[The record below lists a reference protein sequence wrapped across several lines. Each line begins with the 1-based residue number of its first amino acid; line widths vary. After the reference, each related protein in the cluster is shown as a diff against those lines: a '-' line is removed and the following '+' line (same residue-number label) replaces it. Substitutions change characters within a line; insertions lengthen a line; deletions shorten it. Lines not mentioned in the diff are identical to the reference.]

1 MSARTKREMRV
12 GAFILAVIV
21 ILLFVVFTIGGSQ
34 SWFADRVSYRIQFAS
49 TAGLYRGDPVLLT
62 GVEVGNVSA
71 IGFPEALDE
80 KRIVV
85 EITVQKDAS
94 KRIRRDTRARIGSAS
109 IVYGKVVL
117 LSMGSPDQP
126 AVPAGGF
133 ISAAESPGMSA
144 IVDSTSSVID
154 GLLRV
159 IAKIDRGEGAIG
171 TALNEPLE
179 LKQTLHNLSV
189 ASERLV
195 VILDRMERGRGA
207 LGVLTSDSTAGLR
220 RTLGDVESAA
230 ADLRITAANLKGERG
245 ALGRLINDPEYME
258 STLDDLQSAAR
269 SLAAVSA
276 KLDTGA
282 GTLGLLI
289 NDPELYE
296 GMRDVVIGTKK
307 STVAKWLIRNRR
319 QAGEDHR
326 LESAADTAGRR

>member
-21 ILLFVVFTIGGSQ
+21 ILLFVVFTIGGTQ
-34 SWFADRVSYRIQFAS
+34 NWFADRTSYRIQFAS
-49 TAGLYRGDPVLLT
+49 TAGLYKGDPVLLT
-62 GVEVGNVSA
+62 GVEVGNVSR
-71 IGFPEALDE
+71 IGFPESLEE

-94 KRIRRDTRARIGSAS
+94 MRIRRDTRGRIGSAS

-133 ISAAESPGMSA
+133 IEADESSSMSA

-159 IAKIDRGEGAIG
+159 ISKIDRGGGAIG

-179 LKQTLHNLSV
+179 LKRTLHNLSV

-195 VILDRMERGRGA
+195 VILDRMERGQSPLGA
-207 LGVLTSDSTAGLR
+207 LVSDSTADFR
-220 RTLGDVESAA
+220 KTVRDVQAA
-230 ADLRITAANLKGERG
+230 AEDLRAVAANLKGGQG
-245 ALGRLINDPEYME
+245 ALGRLINDPEYMDG
-258 STLDDLQSAAR
+258 TLNDLQSAAR
-269 SLAAVSA
+269 SLARVSA

-289 NDPELYE
+289 NDPELYD
-296 GMRDVVIGTKK
+296 GLRDVVIGTKK

-319 QAGEDHR
+319 NAGEDRR
-326 LESAADTAGRR
+326 LESGPDSTEGR

>member
-1 MSARTKREMRV
+1 MPPHMTREQRV

-21 ILLFVVFTIGGSQ
+21 ILLVVVFTIGGSQ
-34 SWFADRVSYRIQFAS
+34 HWFADRMSYRIQFAS
-49 TAGLYRGDPVLLT
+49 TAGLYKGDPVLLT
-62 GVEVGNVSA
+62 GVEVGNVSR

-94 KRIRRDTRARIGSAS
+94 RRIRQDTRARIGSAS

-126 AVPAGGF
+126 AVPPGGF
-133 ISAAESPGMSA
+133 IPADESSSMSA

-159 IAKIDRGEGAIG
+159 ITKIDRGQGAIG
-171 TALNEPLE
+171 TALNEPME
-179 LKQTLHNLSV
+179 LKRTLHNLSV

-195 VILDRMERGRGA
+195 VILDRVERGRGA
-207 LGVLTSDSTAGLR
+207 LGVLMSDSTDNLR
-220 RTLGDVESAA
+220 RTLADVETAA
-230 ADLRITAANLKGERG
+230 ADLKITAANLKGERG

-276 KLDTGA
+276 KLDSGA

-289 NDPELYE
+289 NDPELYD
-296 GMRDVVIGTKK
+296 GLRDVVIGTKK
-307 STVAKWLIRNRR
+307 STVARWLIRNRR
-319 QAGEDHR
+319 QAGENYR
-326 LESAADTAGRR
+326 LESMPDSTEGR